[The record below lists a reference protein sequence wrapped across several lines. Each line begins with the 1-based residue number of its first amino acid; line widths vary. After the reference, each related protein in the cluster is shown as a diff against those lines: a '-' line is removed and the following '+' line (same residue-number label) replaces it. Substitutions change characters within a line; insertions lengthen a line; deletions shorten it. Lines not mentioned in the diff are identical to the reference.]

1 MRGNY
6 NIVLYHY
13 IMLYSGIL
21 QLVVLEKKLVSEK
34 EGKAFAKKIVMFQD
48 VERMRVLS
56 NPVAWRMMELLS
68 KGPMYPAQVA
78 KELKIYE
85 QSAYYYIRKL
95 VKIGA
100 VDEVGRNFV
109 RGGTARLYRAASP
122 SFGIEMDWGE
132 TRIGSQPAGDQP
144 GASKFFENF
153 VSGSQFRGR
162 LVVGAPDPHGPY
174 KSSARDG
181 HYAVHLAF
189 FLGHLTRAVP
199 SEFIVKL
206 DVDAKAEKMLTGNN
220 LISIGGPGTNI
231 VTAEFNRYLPIRF
244 DEKNFWSGLI
254 DGTGKRYS
262 LDNHGLIAKMM
273 NPYDG
278 NSSIVVVAGVR
289 SAGTKSA
296 VIALTNYSEEVL
308 KKYNGEEIWALVVQ
322 GFDMNSDGKIDHV
335 DIVSGL

>member
-1 MRGNY
+1 M
-6 NIVLYHY
+6 
-13 IMLYSGIL
+13 
-21 QLVVLEKKLVSEK
+21 LEKRLVSEK
-34 EGKAFAKKIVMFQD
+34 NGQTSAKKIVVFRD

-56 NPVAWRMMELLS
+56 NPVAWRIMELLS
-68 KGPMYPAQVA
+68 KEPMYPAQVA

-95 VKIGA
+95 VKISA
-100 VDEVGRNFV
+100 VEEVGKDFV
-109 RGGTARLYRAASP
+109 RGGTARLYHAASP
-122 SFGIEMDWGE
+122 AFGIEMDWGE
-132 TRIGSQPAGDQP
+132 SKLGPLLPGSLHPS
-144 GASKFFENF
+144 ASRFFSNF
-153 VSGSQFRGR
+153 VAGKEFKGL

-189 FLGHLTRAVP
+189 FLGHVTGAIP
-199 SEFIVKL
+199 SEFVVKL
-206 DVDAKAEKMLTGNN
+206 DVDAKAEKVLTGNN

-231 VTAEFNRYLPIRF
+231 VTAEFNRYLPIQF

-254 DGTGKRYS
+254 DGSGNRYGQ
-262 LDNHGLIAKMM
+262 DNHGLIVKIK
-273 NPYDG
+273 NPYDA
-278 NSSIVVVAGVR
+278 NSNIVVVAGVR

-308 KKYNGEEIWALVVQ
+308 KKYNGEDDWALVVQ

-335 DIVSGL
+335 DIISGL

>member
-1 MRGNY
+1 
-6 NIVLYHY
+6 
-13 IMLYSGIL
+13 
-21 QLVVLEKKLVSEK
+21 LEKRLVSEK
-34 EGKAFAKKIVMFQD
+34 DGQASTKKIVVFRD
-48 VERMRVLS
+48 VERIRVLS
-56 NPVAWRMMELLS
+56 NQVAWRIMELLS

-85 QSAYYYIRKL
+85 QSAYYYIRRL
-95 VKIGA
+95 VSIGA
-100 VDEVGRNFV
+100 VEEVGKNFV
-109 RGGTARLYRAASP
+109 RGGTARLYQASSP

-132 TRIGSQPAGDQP
+132 TKLGSVPAGGRHP
-144 GASKFFENF
+144 GTSKFFENF
-153 VSGSQFRGR
+153 VAGKEFRGL

-189 FLGHLTRAVP
+189 FLGHVTGAVP
-199 SEFIVKL
+199 SEFVVKL

-231 VTAEFNRYLPIRF
+231 VTAEFNRYLPVKF

-254 DGTGKRYS
+254 DPSGNRYG
-262 LDNHGLIAKMM
+262 LDNHGLIAKIK
-273 NPYDG
+273 NPYDNG
-278 NSSIVVVAGVR
+278 SSIVVVAGVR

-308 KKYNGEEIWALVVQ
+308 KRYGGEDEWAMVVQ